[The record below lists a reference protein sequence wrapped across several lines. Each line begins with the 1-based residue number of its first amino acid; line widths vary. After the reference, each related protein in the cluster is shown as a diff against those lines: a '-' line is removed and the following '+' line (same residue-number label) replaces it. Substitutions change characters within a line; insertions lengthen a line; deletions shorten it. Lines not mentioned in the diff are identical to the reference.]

1 MPLHIL
7 EEIIFILSINFNT
20 LRWILIFATLLL
32 SLMEKKGEGK
42 RGKRIQ
48 TFIEQQNN
56 SYCFYTRSL
65 YIPFTSCF
73 RMCWIFQLSCPPWRS
88 TIDQWQ
94 CVVLSCSV
102 TLKTLWCDFLIE
114 SSRGRILPNKT
125 HTRYA
130 SEKAMALHSS
140 TLAWKIPWMEEP
152 GGLQSLGLLRLRH
165 DWAKQ

>member
-7 EEIIFILSINFNT
+7 EAIIFILFTNLNKYTSLNSYLCYTSFEFN
-20 LRWILIFATLLL
+20 
-32 SLMEKKGEGK
+32 GK
-42 RGKRIQ
+42 ERRRQGRGGRTQ

-56 SYCFYTRSL
+56 SYGFYTRSL
-65 YIPFTSCF
+65 YIPFTSYF

-125 HTRYA
+125 DTRYA
-130 SEKAMALHSS
+130 FPSGLEGHSY
-140 TLAWKIPWMEEP
+140 PER
-152 GGLQSLGLLRLRH
+152 LGH
-165 DWAKQ
+165 K